1 MEAALVAENPQP
13 RPYSHEVAVSL
24 AHEGVPV
31 RAIARSTKTPGEEIY
46 EILKAAVEDGRLIE
60 IPKDD
65 WPQGSRRERTPA
77 EAAVL
82 GLDEVALQMT
92 CSNYFKLTRL
102 QSAVFAAL
110 VRRPTATKEQLHQ
123 AIENNRSANQEPTDP
138 KMVDVVICHIRRKI
152 KPLDLEIGTIWG
164 IGYNMRPDH
173 RAKVMDLMHAFM
185 MEHAA

>member
-1 MEAALVAENPQP
+1 MEVLVAENPLPP
-13 RPYSHEVAVSL
+13 RPFAHEVAINL

-65 WPQGSRRERTPA
+65 WPHGSRRERTPA

-92 CSNYFKLTRL
+92 CSAYFRLTRL
-102 QSAVFAAL
+102 QSAVFTSL
-110 VRRPTATKEQLHQ
+110 IRRPTVTKEQLHQ
-123 AIENNRSANQEPTDP
+123 AIENNRLANQDPTDL
-138 KMVDVVICHIRRKI
+138 KMVDVVICHIRKKI
-152 KPLDLEIGTIWG
+152 KSMGLEVGTIWG
-164 IGYNMRPDH
+164 IGYSMRPDH
-173 RAKVMDLMHAFM
+173 RATVMELVHAFM
-185 MEHAA
+185 MENAA